1 MNGEDYP
8 QSKELKRYTVRGGY
22 TVYEQYEIQV
32 EAVDETEAQK
42 IGISHWDELQNSND
56 DSGFV
61 IDDVW
66 EDEE

>member
-1 MNGEDYP
+1 M
-8 QSKELKRYTVRGGY
+8 
-22 TVYEQYEIQV
+22 YEQYEIQV

-42 IGISHWDELQNSND
+42 EALKIPVEKWDELQSQNSD
-56 DSGFV
+56 CGFT